1 MSKYLGITLPN
12 GKHTNVF
19 FAATTDVTEQLKSN
33 LTNLL
38 LTKKGERVMLPT
50 FGCDIHGLVFENL
63 NDNVIADADAAI
75 KTAVQ
80 TWMPFLSVEGIN
92 ITKESDLNTI
102 IIDVLF
108 RLLTNANI
116 TDSITLVL

>member
-1 MSKYLGITLPN
+1 MSKYLGITLPR
-12 GKHTNVF
+12 GPGSNVF
-19 FAATTDVTEQLKSN
+19 FAATSDVTDQMKSN

-50 FGCDIHGLVFENL
+50 FGCDIHGLLFEHI
-63 NDNVIADADAAI
+63 NDNLISDVDAAI
-75 KTAVQ
+75 KTATE
-80 TWMPFLSVEGIN
+80 TWMPFVSIESVN
-92 ITKESDLNTI
+92 VTKEIAMNDI
-102 IIDVLF
+102 VIKVVF